1 MLTEKDIRTM
11 ASKFS
16 SRTQANGRMN
26 FGTRQIKDLKAFTH
40 WVQYL
45 YHVSGL
51 PSIVGLSEVTFKP
64 QLDRASARADIMKSM
79 ANQTKSSADVA
90 SPGPPENEKQWKHWE

>member
-26 FGTRQIKDLKAFTH
+26 FGTRQIKYIKAFIH
-40 WVQYL
+40 WVQDFYRI
-45 YHVSGL
+45 SGL
-51 PSIVGLSEVTFKP
+51 TSIVGLSEYTFKP
-64 QLDRASARADIMKSM
+64 QLDRASTRADIRK
-79 ANQTKSSADVA
+79 
-90 SPGPPENEKQWKHWE
+90 